1 MILDDID
8 IRRLRYFLVV
18 AEQKHFTRAAEKIGI
33 RQPPLSMQIRQLE
46 ETVGAQLFTRH
57 AKGVELTA
65 AGRVFQETA
74 LDIVARFEDALT
86 QVRRHAAG
94 QTGRLRL
101 GFAGATYFHPAIPLI
116 IRAYRS
122 AYPDVVLSPE
132 QSNTP
137 ALIAGLREGRL
148 DVAFIRPPVLENGLL
163 SVRACLD
170 EDMVI
175 ALPADHPL
183 RDHDAVP
190 LDAIAGEN
198 LILFP
203 RDIGPGLYDSIVS
216 ACNEAG
222 VSPKLG
228 QEASQIVSIIPLVA
242 AGFGVSIVPRSV
254 GSIRNEGAVYRPIAG
269 QSPRAPIAI
278 ATRTDDRAKLVTSF
292 IASAIQ
298 TARRTGPA
306 KFASESG

>member
-18 AEQKHFTRAAEKIGI
+18 AEQKHFPRAADKIGI

-137 ALIAGLREGRL
+137 ALLAGLREGRL
-148 DVAFIRPPVLENGLL
+148 DVAFIRPPVLEDGLL

-175 ALPADHPL
+175 ALPADHAL
-183 RDHDAVP
+183 RDYDAVP
-190 LDAIAGEN
+190 LEAIAGEN

-254 GSIRNEGAVYRPIAG
+254 GSIRNEGALYRPIAG

-292 IASAIQ
+292 IVSAIQ
-298 TARRTGPA
+298 TARRTAPA
-306 KFASESG
+306 DSASASG

>member
-18 AEQKHFTRAAEKIGI
+18 AEEKHFTRAPDRIGI

-46 ETVGAQLFTRH
+46 ETIGARLLTRH
-57 AKGVELTA
+57 ARGVELTA

-74 LDIVARFEDALT
+74 LDIVARFEDAVT

-94 QTGRLRL
+94 QIGRLRL
-101 GFAGATYFHPAIPLI
+101 GFAGATYFHPCIPHI

-137 ALIAGLREGRL
+137 ALLAGLREGKL
-148 DVAFIRPPVLENGLL
+148 DVAFIRPPVLEDGSL

-175 ALPADHPL
+175 ALPADHAL
-183 RDHDAVP
+183 RDHIAVP
-190 LDAIAGEN
+190 LAAIAGEN

-216 ACNEAG
+216 ACNDAG

-254 GSIRNEGAVYRPIAG
+254 ASIRNEGAVYRSIAG
-269 QSPRAPIAI
+269 KSPRAPIAI
-278 ATRTDDRAKLVTSF
+278 ATRTDDHAKLVTSF
-292 IASAIQ
+292 VVSAVQ
-298 TARRTGPA
+298 TARS
-306 KFASESG
+306 KASADSAPEQA

>member
-18 AEQKHFTRAAEKIGI
+18 ADEKHFTRAADRIGI

-46 ETVGAQLFTRH
+46 ETVGARLFTRH

-65 AGRVFQETA
+65 AGRVFQDTA
-74 LDIVARFEDALT
+74 LDIVGRFEDAVT

-137 ALIAGLREGRL
+137 ALLAGLREGRL
-148 DVAFIRPPVLENGLL
+148 DVAFIRPPVLEDGLL

-170 EDMVI
+170 EDMVV

-183 RDHDAVP
+183 CDHDKLP
-190 LDAIAGEN
+190 LDAVAGEN

-254 GSIRNEGAVYRPIAG
+254 ASIRNEGAVYRPIAG
-269 QSPRAPIAI
+269 KSPRAPIAI
-278 ATRTDDRAKLVTSF
+278 ATRTDDHAKLVTSF
-292 IASAIQ
+292 VTSAVQIARSNTHADF
-298 TARRTGPA
+298 APA
-306 KFASESG
+306 LR

>member
-18 AEQKHFTRAAEKIGI
+18 ADEKHFTRAADRIGI

-46 ETVGAQLFTRH
+46 ETVGARLFTRH

-65 AGRVFQETA
+65 AGRVFQDTA
-74 LDIVARFEDALT
+74 LDIVGRFEDAVT

-137 ALIAGLREGRL
+137 ALLAGLREGRL
-148 DVAFIRPPVLENGLL
+148 DVAFIRPPVLEDGLL

-170 EDMVI
+170 EDMVV

-183 RDHDAVP
+183 CDHDKLP
-190 LDAIAGEN
+190 LDAVAGEN

-254 GSIRNEGAVYRPIAG
+254 ASIRNEGAVYRPIAG
-269 QSPRAPIAI
+269 KSPRAPIAI
-278 ATRTDDRAKLVTSF
+278 ATRTDDHAKLVTSF
-292 IASAIQ
+292 VTSAVQ
-298 TARRTGPA
+298 TARSNAPA
-306 KFASESG
+306 DFAPALR

>member
-18 AEQKHFTRAAEKIGI
+18 ADEKHFTRAADRIGI

-46 ETVGAQLFTRH
+46 ETVGARLFTRH

-65 AGRVFQETA
+65 AGRVFQDTA
-74 LDIVARFEDALT
+74 LDIVGRFEDAVT

-101 GFAGATYFHPAIPLI
+101 GFAGATYFHPAIPFI

-137 ALIAGLREGRL
+137 ALLAGLREGRL
-148 DVAFIRPPVLENGLL
+148 NVAFIRPPVLEDGLL

-170 EDMVI
+170 EDMVV

-183 RDHDAVP
+183 CDHDKLP
-190 LDAIAGEN
+190 LDAVAGEN

-254 GSIRNEGAVYRPIAG
+254 ASIRNEGAVYRPIAG
-269 QSPRAPIAI
+269 KSPRAPIAI
-278 ATRTDDRAKLVTSF
+278 ATRTDDHAKLVTSF
-292 IASAIQ
+292 VTSAVQ
-298 TARRTGPA
+298 TARSNAPGD
-306 KFASESG
+306 FAPVLR

>member
-1 MILDDID
+1 MIVDDID
-8 IRRLRYFLVV
+8 IRRLRYFLTI
-18 AEQKHFTRAAEKIGI
+18 AEEKHFTRAADKIGI
-33 RQPPLSMQIRQLE
+33 RQPPLSIQIRQLE
-46 ETVGAQLFTRH
+46 ETVGARLFTRH

-65 AGRVFQETA
+65 AGIVFQETVR
-74 LDIVARFEDALT
+74 DIVARSENAVT

-101 GFAGATYFHPAIPLI
+101 GFAGATYFHPKIPLI

-122 AYPDVVLSPE
+122 PYPDVVLSPA

-137 ALIAGLREGRL
+137 ALLAGLREGRL
-148 DVAFIRPPVLENGLL
+148 DVAFIRPPVLEDGLL
-163 SVRACLD
+163 SVRSCLD

-183 RDHDAVP
+183 RSDDAVP
-190 LDAIAGEN
+190 LEAIAGEN

-216 ACNEAG
+216 ACNDAG

-254 GSIRNEGAVYRPIAG
+254 GSIRNEDTVYRPIAG
-269 QSPRAPIAI
+269 KSPRAPIAI
-278 ATRTDDRAKLVTSF
+278 ATRNEDLAKLVTSF
-292 IASAIQ
+292 VVSAIQ
-298 TARRTGPA
+298 TARADKST
-306 KFASESG
+306 ASP

>member
-1 MILDDID
+1 MVLDDID

-18 AEQKHFTRAAEKIGI
+18 ADEKHFTRAADRIGI

-46 ETVGAQLFTRH
+46 ETVGARLFTRH

-65 AGRVFQETA
+65 AGRVFQDTA
-74 LDIVARFEDALT
+74 LDIVGRFEDAVT

-137 ALIAGLREGRL
+137 ALLAGLREGRL
-148 DVAFIRPPVLENGLL
+148 DVAFIRPPVLEDGLL

-170 EDMVI
+170 EDMVV

-183 RDHDAVP
+183 CDHDKLP
-190 LDAIAGEN
+190 LDAVAGEN

-254 GSIRNEGAVYRPIAG
+254 ASIRNEGAVYRPIAG
-269 QSPRAPIAI
+269 KSPRAPIAI
-278 ATRTDDRAKLVTSF
+278 ATRTDDHAKLVTSF
-292 IASAIQ
+292 VTSAVQIARSNTHADF
-298 TARRTGPA
+298 APA
-306 KFASESG
+306 LR